1 MIPWTAEYHRRPRHV
16 IGANA
21 RVPLGY
27 PAGTIHEARQSLIRA
42 SHDHATG
49 KLTLAEYLA
58 LRTELFAIINQLDR
72 LLEFGA

>member
-1 MIPWTAEYHRRPRHV
+1 MIPWTADYHRRPRHV

-21 RVPLGY
+21 RVPL
-27 PAGTIHEARQSLIRA
+27 TIHEARQSLIRA

-58 LRTELFAIINQLDR
+58 LRAELFAIINRLDH